1 MLRVSDLALALRNGL
16 LSLDLQLV
24 LDQLDLSIEASFM
37 LPALA
42 QEVGPEVGLL
52 LPPAD
57 AVDEVV
63 QQAPILLELCEPL
76 TVLLRGA
83 HVVAE
88 GAESQLP
95 LELPVLLLEL

>member
-1 MLRVSDLALALRNGL
+1 MLRISDLALSFRDGL
-16 LSLDLQLV
+16 LSLDFKRL

-42 QEVGPEVGLL
+42 QEVGPEVCLL

-63 QQAPILLELCEPL
+63 Q
-76 TVLLRGA
+76 
-83 HVVAE
+83 
-88 GAESQLP
+88 
-95 LELPVLLLEL
+95 